1 MAETIQQW
9 VAQTIDAIGLVGL
22 ALIMAVENVFPPIPS
37 ELVLPLT
44 GFSVAQGELALVP
57 AILAATI
64 GATTGAL
71 ALYAIGA
78 YGGLP
83 LILRHR
89 RLLRIDEKQ
98 IERADA
104 WFDRYGPWFV
114 LGARMV
120 PIARSLISVP
130 AGMSRMPLALF
141 VTLTFV
147 GSALWNSLLIG
158 AGYTLGAEW
167 ETVAEIVGVLS
178 RVVLVAGV
186 GAIGAVTILWL
197 RRRRTTSAAAT
208 GGGP

>member
-44 GFSVAQGELALVP
+44 GFTVAQGELGLVP
-57 AILAATI
+57 AILAASI
-64 GATTGAL
+64 GATVGAL
-71 ALYAIGA
+71 ALYAVGA

-147 GSALWNSLLIG
+147 GSTLWNSLLIG

-178 RVVLVAGV
+178 RVVLVAGT
-186 GAIGAVTILWL
+186 GALGAVAILWL
-197 RRRRTTSAAAT
+197 RRRRATSAAAT